1 MNLGDVVLL
10 IERLFA
16 RLTIWL
22 CELCDV
28 TQLDVD
34 RHKEQEFGIKAVP
47 HHAES
52 MKAADEAQIVVRF
65 RR

>member
-1 MNLGDVVLL
+1 MLL

-16 RLTIWL
+16 SFTIWL
-22 CELCDV
+22 CNLCDV
-28 TQLDVD
+28 TQADVD

-52 MKAADEAQIVVRF
+52 LEAANGTQLVVRF
-65 RR
+65 RK

>member
-1 MNLGDVVLL
+1 MLL

-16 RLTIWL
+16 NLTIWL

-28 TQLDVD
+28 TQVDVD
-34 RHKEQEFGIKAVP
+34 MHKEREFGIRAVP

-52 MKAADEAQIVVRF
+52 MEAASRTQRVVRF
-65 RR
+65 GR